1 MEDDFVKITGAAY
14 KILEFFPDTD
24 PLKNRAKEKALTILD
39 SLTLIFEHHGWVS
52 LKSYLSPERE
62 MMAQR
67 ALEDIRV
74 LKNYFRVAREQGWI
88 NALNF
93 LIITSEYD
101 HIIEGISKI
110 KGVPA
115 LSEAQKKLSTAA
127 PIITPPHPKEIQR
140 REEANSTPAP
150 PLKDYSQRQKKILQ
164 ILKGRE
170 KTQVSDI
177 TKQLPDVTKRTI
189 RRDLDDLLKRSEI
202 VRVGEW
208 NQVYYRMP

>member
-14 KILEFFPDTD
+14 KILDFFPDTD
-24 PLKNRAKEKALTILD
+24 PLKNRAKEKALAILD

-62 MMAQR
+62 VMAQG

-74 LKNYFRVAREQGWI
+74 LKNYFRVAKEQGWI

-101 HIIEGISKI
+101 NLIEGIGKI
-110 KGVPA
+110 KGGAVLP
-115 LSEAQKKLSTAA
+115 ETQKKLSIVA
-127 PIITPPHPKEIQR
+127 PIITPLPAQEIQK
-140 REEANSTPAP
+140 REETKKEPVSL
-150 PLKDYSQRQKKILQ
+150 LKDYSERQKKILK

-177 TKQLPDVTKRTI
+177 IKQLPDVTKRTI
-189 RRDLDDLLKRSEI
+189 RRDLDDLLKRGEV

-208 NQVYYRMP
+208 NQVYYKMP

>member
-110 KGVPA
+110 K
-115 LSEAQKKLSTAA
+115 
-127 PIITPPHPKEIQR
+127 
-140 REEANSTPAP
+140 
-150 PLKDYSQRQKKILQ
+150 
-164 ILKGRE
+164 
-170 KTQVSDI
+170 
-177 TKQLPDVTKRTI
+177 
-189 RRDLDDLLKRSEI
+189 
-202 VRVGEW
+202 
-208 NQVYYRMP
+208 